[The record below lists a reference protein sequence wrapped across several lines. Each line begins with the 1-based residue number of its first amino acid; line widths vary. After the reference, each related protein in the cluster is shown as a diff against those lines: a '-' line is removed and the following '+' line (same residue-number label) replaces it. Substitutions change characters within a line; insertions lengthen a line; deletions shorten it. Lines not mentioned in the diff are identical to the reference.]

1 MTFKEIT
8 PDAISELSLAIGAEL
23 GVDAD
28 ELTELLESFSFEDS
42 DEEYAVAASDGC
54 AIIRIFDMG
63 RYIFSYPYEISEDA
77 DVRAALDA
85 TSRYAIREELPL
97 VFSDVPR
104 DEISTLLSFGY
115 KHVELDAEDGECE
128 CYRAKIISECE
139 LLEDIPTVYDG
150 ELSLTPLS
158 ETDIPVYAEISREQ
172 TALRY
177 WGYDY
182 RDDAPDASDD
192 YFYMIAERDF
202 LAGISMTHAIR
213 YCGELVGEVQMYAFD
228 RRGGAD
234 FALRLLPSARNK
246 GIGKR
251 CLALIFEV
259 AEMIGL
265 SKLYCDVK
273 EENKPSISFVSSAMT
288 LCKNENGILRFE
300 AEI

>member
-1 MTFKEIT
+1 MTFKVIT
-8 PDAISELSLAIGAEL
+8 PESVCELSKSLSAEL
-23 GVDAD
+23 CVDAD
-28 ELTELLESFSFEDS
+28 ELVELLESFSFEDS
-42 DEEYAVAASDGC
+42 DEEYAVAATDGC

-63 RYIFSYPYEISEDA
+63 RYIFSYPYEFSEDA
-77 DVRAALDA
+77 DVAAAIDA
-85 TSRYAIREELPL
+85 ISRYAIREELPL
-97 VFSDVPR
+97 VLSDVPK
-104 DEISTLLSFGY
+104 DEIPTLLSLGF

-128 CYRAKIISECE
+128 CYRAKIVSECE

-158 ETDIPVYAEISREQ
+158 ETDIPVYAEISRET

-182 RDDAPDASDD
+182 REDAPDASDD

-202 LAGISMTHAIR
+202 LAGISVTLAIR

-228 RRGGAD
+228 RCGGAD

-259 AEMIGL
+259 AETIGL
-265 SKLYCDVK
+265 SKLCCDVK
-273 EENKPSISFVSSAMT
+273 EENKPSIAFVSSAMS

-300 AEI
+300 VKI

>member
-1 MTFKEIT
+1 MTFKVIT
-8 PDAISELSLAIGAEL
+8 PESVCELSKCLSAEL
-23 GVDAD
+23 CVDAD
-28 ELTELLESFSFEDS
+28 ELVELLESFSFEDS
-42 DEEYAVAASDGC
+42 DEEYAVAATDGC

-63 RYIFSYPYEISEDA
+63 RYIFSYPYEFSEDA
-77 DVRAALDA
+77 DVAAAIDA
-85 TSRYAIREELPL
+85 ISRYAIREELPL
-97 VFSDVPR
+97 VLSDVPK
-104 DEISTLLSFGY
+104 DEIPTLLSLGFR
-115 KHVELDAEDGECE
+115 HVELDAEDGECE
-128 CYRAKIISECE
+128 CYRAKIVSECE

-158 ETDIPVYAEISREQ
+158 ETDIPVYAEISRET

-182 RDDAPDASDD
+182 REDAPDAADD

-202 LAGISMTHAIR
+202 LAGISMTLAIR
-213 YCGELVGEVQMYAFD
+213 YCGELVGEVQTYAFD

-251 CLALIFEV
+251 CLALVFKV
-259 AEMIGL
+259 ASTIGL
-265 SKLYCDVK
+265 SKLCCDVS
-273 EENKPSISFVSSAMT
+273 EENKPSIAFVSSAMM